1 MPTLVSFLRAPPAEA
16 SDTKDRVL
24 RGKVLECCALI
35 FIAVGPEKCKQDAR
49 ELAEILRALQGKSSL
64 LQKNKGD
71 KN

>member
-49 ELAEILRALQGKSSL
+49 ELAEILRVLQGESFL
-64 LQKNKGD
+64 VERRRRDGN
-71 KN
+71 